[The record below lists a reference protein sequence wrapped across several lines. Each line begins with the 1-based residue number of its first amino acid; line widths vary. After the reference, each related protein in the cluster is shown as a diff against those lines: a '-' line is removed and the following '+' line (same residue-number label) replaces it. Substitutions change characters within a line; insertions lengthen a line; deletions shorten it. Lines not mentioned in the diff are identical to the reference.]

1 MATAPLIYTTEAKR
15 NEEMDA
21 MRKRHETA
29 VDELFEKYGYPP
41 GGVNRNMLKR
51 KLCSTRY

>member
-1 MATAPLIYTTEAKR
+1 MKKWMP
-15 NEEMDA
+15 

-29 VDELFEKYGYPP
+29 VDELFEKNMGIHP

-51 KLCSTRY
+51 KLCSTHY